1 MNTEATNICMGTSQ
15 KILEL
20 LPGLNCGLCGSYQ
33 GCLGYAR
40 RLEQGEPD
48 LGLCLPGGESLR
60 SKLLEYWSELNAG
73 EPTQVSFLICQGNS
87 QNSADRFEYQ
97 GISTCRAAMLNWGGS
112 RQCLYGCLRYGDC
125 AAVCPYGAITLGK
138 QGLPKVDFTKCQG
151 CGRCAKACPKQIFKL
166 SPKSQQIFLA
176 CSNQSKAEG
185 FSGTCQ
191 SGCTS
196 CAICLEACPY
206 GALSWE
212 GSLPKIDYQRCRSC
226 SICVIK
232 CPAKSYIDRIP
243 IRPTAFIGLQCNG
256 CGQCKA
262 NCPTDC
268 IIGKKNE
275 HHKVIRGQ
283 CIGCGLCF
291 EVCPQKAVTMLGA
304 LGHVDLTRF

>member
-1 MNTEATNICMGTSQ
+1 MNTQNNFIHMEVSQ
-15 KILEL
+15 KLLEL

-40 RLEQGEPD
+40 RLGQGEPD

-60 SKLLEYWSELNAG
+60 SKLLEFWAERNSGIPAE
-73 EPTQVSFLICQGNS
+73 VSFLVCQGDS
-87 QNSADRFEYQ
+87 HQALDRFEQQ
-97 GISTCRAAMLNWGGS
+97 GIPTCRAAMLTWGGP
-112 RQCLYGCLRYGDC
+112 RECLYGCLRFGDC
-125 AAVCPYGAITLGK
+125 VASCPYGAISVGM
-138 QGLPKVDFTKCQG
+138 QSLPNVDFTKCRG
-151 CGRCAKACPKQIFKL
+151 CGRCAKACPKQVFKL

-185 FSGTCQ
+185 FS
-191 SGCTS
+191 
-196 CAICLEACPY
+196 AVCLEACPY
-206 GALSWE
+206 GAIGWN

-232 CPAKSYIDRIP
+232 CPPKSYIDRIP

-256 CGQCKA
+256 CGQCKPV
-262 NCPTDC
+262 CPTDC
-268 IIGKKNE
+268 IVGKKNE

-291 EVCPQKAVTMLGA
+291 EVCPTKAVTMLGA